1 MFAMA
6 SRLIGHLV
14 RNLATMENSNVAWSE
29 FRARPMPS
37 FFDRERDFQRLDRSS
52 IDGFEE
58 QKIKE
63 GKRSVSL

>member
-1 MFAMA
+1 MFAMT

-14 RNLATMENSNVAWSE
+14 RNLATMENSDVAWSE
-29 FRARPMPS
+29 FKARPVPS
-37 FFDRERDFQRLDRSS
+37 FFDRERDFQRLDKSP